1 MTCVMIIMSKASVVS
16 NDKIKLNIIRST
28 EWSGLTLIIYKY
40 YHLGDETRN
49 YKRALRIKSKKFQV
63 IDGLLYYISSK
74 GKDKDQPR
82 LVIRDVSER
91 FKIIKAVHE
100 QGKCCIV

>member
-40 YHLGDETRN
+40 YHLGDETFMRN
-49 YKRALRIKSKKFQV
+49 DASSPKS
-63 IDGLLYYISSK
+63 
-74 GKDKDQPR
+74 
-82 LVIRDVSER
+82 
-91 FKIIKAVHE
+91 FKL
-100 QGKCCIV
+100 